1 MHIIFI
7 EVAIFQVILTWFYC
21 LPIIDVVLLMVV
33 VSIMY
38 LVFRQDLGTKLFWR
52 LVIGLLFFA
61 WVGVIVVATLTDRTP
76 GTIPAEPQLLPFHSY
91 CAVLEG
97 ENKEILRSNFMNILL
112 FYPAGLLLFELL
124 PKSWNRLKCFFFD
137 VGMLAAMSVVI
148 EFCQY
153 RFALGIAE
161 TDDIIHNTAGAL
173 MGAIVCCFQIKRRQ
187 KAGIPHN

>member
-1 MHIIFI
+1 M
-7 EVAIFQVILTWFYC
+7 FQAILTWFYC
-21 LPIIDVVLLMVV
+21 LPIIDVLLSMIV
-33 VSIMY
+33 VSVLY
-38 LVFRQDLGTKLFWR
+38 LVLRQFLGQKYFWR
-52 LVIGLLFFA
+52 IVIGLLFFA
-61 WVGVIVVATLTDRTP
+61 WVGVIVAATLTDRTP
-76 GTIPAEPQLLPFHSY
+76 GTTPAEPQLLPFHSY
-91 CAVLEG
+91 RAVLEG

-112 FYPAGLLLFELL
+112 FYPAGLLLIELL
-124 PKSWNRLKCFFFD
+124 PKSWNRLECFFFD

-187 KAGIPHN
+187 KAEIPRN

>member
-1 MHIIFI
+1 
-7 EVAIFQVILTWFYC
+7 
-21 LPIIDVVLLMVV
+21 MV
-33 VSIMY
+33 
-38 LVFRQDLGTKLFWR
+38 T
-52 LVIGLLFFA
+52 LLFLV
-61 WVGVIVVATLTDRTP
+61 WIIGIVAATLTDRTP
-76 GTIPAEPQLLPFHSY
+76 GTTPAEPQLLPFHSY

-124 PKSWNRLKCFFFD
+124 PKSWNRLKCLFFD
-137 VGMLAAMSVVI
+137 VEMLAAMSVVI

-187 KAGIPHN
+187 KAEIPRN